1 MRPVGLFP
9 LPDEDVLGDL
19 FLQIAEA
26 LRAHRFTDTGRL
38 PRPGGP
44 WHAFFDPENLRR
56 YMRGGINSHEMSGL
70 APLYYWDFSRKHPDT
85 LPLFEAFGINRVVP
99 KASLQAALPP
109 ELLTKLIEREVLI
122 ERDGGW
128 QSRLTVTPVGSKL
141 FFHDDNRIH
150 VHEKM
155 DHVFCGRCSM
165 RLVARVAEVGATRR
179 FTRGLDLCTGSGVQG
194 LSMSGSCDEVVL
206 GDVNPRALAY
216 ARANARVNGVTNSRT
231 VLSDLFSEIDG
242 KFDIITANTPF
253 LLLQEGSK
261 ALSGYGGHL
270 GMEVELRLYQQLDE
284 RLMPGGISLVVASSA
299 IVRGENVL
307 ATRLR
312 EIFRGKG
319 YEIDLVPI
327 NTYYEDSHHELYRSL
342 SVDKCI
348 LYVVVAKKTGTELI
362 LNVHP
367 WTPIKNIAYELEV
380 ARKRL
385 KGWASSRRSQ
395 GGSARP

>member
-1 MRPVGLFP
+1 
-9 LPDEDVLGDL
+9 
-19 FLQIAEA
+19 
-26 LRAHRFTDTGRL
+26 
-38 PRPGGP
+38 
-44 WHAFFDPENLRR
+44 
-56 YMRGGINSHEMSGL
+56 
-70 APLYYWDFSRKHPDT
+70 
-85 LPLFEAFGINRVVP
+85 
-99 KASLQAALPP
+99 
-109 ELLTKLIEREVLI
+109 
-122 ERDGGW
+122 
-128 QSRLTVTPVGSKL
+128 
-141 FFHDDNRIH
+141 
-150 VHEKM
+150 M

-165 RLVARVAEVGATRR
+165 RLVARVAEVGAKRR
-179 FTRGLDLCTGSGVQG
+179 FERGLDLCTGSGVQG

-216 ARANARVNGVTNSRT
+216 ARANARVNGVTNAKT

-242 KFDIITANTPF
+242 QFDIITANTPF

-270 GMEVELRLYQQLDE
+270 GMEVELRLYEQLDQ

-312 EIFRGKG
+312 EIFQGKG

-327 NTYYEDSHHELYRSL
+327 NTYYEHVHHELYRSL

-348 LYVVVAKKTGTELI
+348 LYVVVARKTGTELR